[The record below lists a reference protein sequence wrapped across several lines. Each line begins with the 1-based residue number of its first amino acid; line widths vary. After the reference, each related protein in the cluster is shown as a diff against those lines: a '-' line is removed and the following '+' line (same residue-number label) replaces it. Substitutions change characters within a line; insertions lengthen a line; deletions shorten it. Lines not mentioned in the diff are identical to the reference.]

1 MNIDQLRT
9 ALEKSGLSIYAAKQK
24 KRHRLLTPKRIFRGE
39 VSPTMKTVTKI
50 EKNPMKAIELLK
62 GT

>member
-9 ALEKSGLSIYAAKQK
+9 ALKKSGLSIYAASK
-24 KRHRLLTPKRIFRGE
+24 KSGIDYSHLKRIFRGE

-50 EKNPMKAIELLK
+50 EKIL
-62 GT
+62 